1 MHLMQLAHKPDCR
14 VALVA
19 LIIALAIPIHAQ
31 EAAPLLD
38 LTKPAPREQQET
50 GLPGGHVGGV
60 GGQPLPIGYLLP
72 LKIQL
77 MSISP
82 QPVRQGEKFTVEVR
96 IRNTGPSA
104 FFLPASQNGVQIF
117 EHEGKGRRTFL
128 FNLVFE
134 DPKSGRQTSSIATV
148 AMGAETVK
156 DSFLRI
162 GPGKEVRV
170 LFTGDL
176 RPIADWLGHDLG
188 RIQIRAGASET
199 TFEDRR
205 YFVKSQSR
213 PIVSDNSESINLT
226 EH

>member
-1 MHLMQLAHKPDCR
+1 MTVKLVRSWGISTMHLTRPAHKPSRR
-14 VALVA
+14 VVIAALLAAFAVA
-19 LIIALAIPIHAQ
+19 MGAQ
-31 EAAPLLD
+31 EPNAPLLD

-50 GLPGGHVGGV
+50 GIPGGSVRV
-60 GGQPLPIGYLLP
+60 IGGQPLPSGYLLP

-104 FFLPASQNGVQIF
+104 FFLPASQNGTQIF

-134 DPKSGRQTSSIATV
+134 DPKSGREISSIATV

-156 DSFLRI
+156 DS
-162 GPGKEVRV
+162 
-170 LFTGDL
+170 
-176 RPIADWLGHDLG
+176 
-188 RIQIRAGASET
+188 
-199 TFEDRR
+199 
-205 YFVKSQSR
+205 
-213 PIVSDNSESINLT
+213 
-226 EH
+226 